1 MQRILQKQKWKKGC
15 TASVQPFYFGGPPVS
30 RTRHQRIMLTT
41 TVFTACFQFVVWTVS
56 CLYDLPVQSLHVPN
70 IAVWLRSGLPRC
82 KQQRLPRIWVV
93 LHASRVNLPTCNPT
107 ATDRRLRFRP
117 VTFKSAALTKHE
129 LEARQ
134 TDCSYA
140 VLYLHL
146 RSKTAVT
153 LEAP

>member
-1 MQRILQKQKWKKGC
+1 MTNATDFVEAEMKKGC
-15 TASVQPFYFGGPPVS
+15 TFWCATQFQNQKPNSKNGGPPES

-93 LHASRVNLPTCNPT
+93 LHASRVNLLTCNPI
-107 ATDRRLRFRP
+107 AIDRSLRFRSL
-117 VTFKSAALTKHE
+117 TFKSAALTKHE
-129 LEARQ
+129 LEARK
-134 TDCSYA
+134 TDFSCAILLS
-140 VLYLHL
+140 
-146 RSKTAVT
+146 SC
-153 LEAP
+153 